1 MDITDLQ
8 TRLAQLDHLL
18 PSQREWLE
26 RLLFQLAF
34 NDHQLISI
42 LGSAGSGKSTL
53 ALAIAELLSDQY
65 NIALLD
71 TSVSKTAATQQLMQQ
86 WFGQPGDPSISITE
100 QIAITA

>member
-71 TSVSKTAATQQLMQQ
+71 TSVSKTAATKGRKIL
-86 WFGQPGDPSISITE
+86 FNTGLLRYREFFLGRNFS
-100 QIAITA
+100 